1 MMDESEANE
10 LFRQY
15 KHTHDIK
22 IRNRLVENYFN
33 IAEILAKKFSGR
45 GVEYDD
51 LLQVA
56 SEALIAGVEKFDP
69 DLGNRFTTYVTP
81 TITGIIKNYFRDFSR
96 SVRLPRRVYTVA
108 AKVREAQNEYYKNT
122 GTQPTIAY
130 LAEKLGYSEEL
141 IIEALECRAPVSL
154 DTRVNTEDGEKDAA
168 LYDAILADTD
178 NFEAF
183 EDAEALKTEIQ
194 KLDPTERQVINLR
207 YIQGKSQAEVGKI
220 LGVSQMFISRA
231 ERKIVEKLKDA
242 LIL

>member
-1 MMDESEANE
+1 MMDEREADE
-10 LFRQY
+10 LFRKY
-15 KHTHDIK
+15 RLTGDIK
-22 IRNRLVENYFN
+22 LRNRLVENYFN

-81 TITGIIKNYFRDFSR
+81 TITGMIKNYFRDFSR

-108 AKVREAQNEYYKNT
+108 AKVREAQNEYYTNT
-122 GTQPTIAY
+122 GAQPTIAY
-130 LAEKLGYSEEL
+130 LADKLGYSEEL

-154 DTRVNTEDGEKDAA
+154 DTRVNGEDGEKDAA
-168 LYDAILADTD
+168 LYDAIPAAD
-178 NFEAF
+178 NFENF
-183 EDAEALKTEIQ
+183 EDAEALKTEIE
-194 KLDPTERQVINLR
+194 KLDPTEKQVITLR

-220 LGVSQMFISRA
+220 LGVSQMFVSRA

-242 LIL
+242 LIS